1 MKQSLSWNNKIRRQ
15 EEDFLGHNPPPYHRV
30 SVIRAVIYGLMAVWE
45 LTSRGLPVLLLEAK
59 DQAGGRAWSD
69 PFSFSDAMNG
79 DMGAKYEMVER
90 GGAFIH
96 DGSPNNSSG
105 WLTT

>member
-1 MKQSLSWNNKIRRQ
+1 MIGAGIS
-15 EEDFLGHNPPPYHRV
+15 
-30 SVIRAVIYGLMAVWE
+30 GLAAAWE
-45 LTSRGLPVLLLEAK
+45 LTSRGLPVVLLWARY
-59 DQAGGRAWSD
+59 QAGGRAWSD

-79 DMGAKYEMVER
+79 DMGAKDEMVER

-96 DGSPNNSSG
+96 NGSPDNSSG